1 MADWSEATKC
11 GNFALRP
18 TCVPKREHQE
28 QKDLKRSLPH
38 SGVERSECGFDE
50 EISREPDHA
59 ASGWHQE
66 LNDVTTRRAL

>member
-1 MADWSEATKC
+1 
-11 GNFALRP
+11 
-18 TCVPKREHQE
+18 VPKREHQE

-66 LNDVTTRRAL
+66 QNDVTTRRAL